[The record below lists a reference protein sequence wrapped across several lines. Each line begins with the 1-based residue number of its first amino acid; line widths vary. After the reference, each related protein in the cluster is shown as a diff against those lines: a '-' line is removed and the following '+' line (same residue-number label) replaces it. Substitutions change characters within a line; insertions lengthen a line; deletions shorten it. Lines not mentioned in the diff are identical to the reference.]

1 MADVRVNLAFTA
13 DTSKAQA
20 AIQSL
25 QQSLS
30 QLSSSSI
37 KGSMSK
43 EMEQA
48 SEAAKEL
55 QYHLNQAF
63 NAKTGNFDLSRLDKS
78 LKSSGQNID
87 VLSSKLLG
95 AGQQGQQAFI
105 QLAQS
110 IAAAERPS
118 ITLSKRMTDLFTTL
132 KNTAKWQISSSILHG
147 FMGAVQQAYGYAQ
160 DLNESLNNIRIV
172 TGYSVDKMAQFA
184 GEANKAAKALSTT
197 TTAYTD
203 ASLIY
208 YQQGLSDSEV
218 KERTD
223 VTVKLANVARESA
236 TEVSDQMTA
245 VWNNFADGSKSLEY
259 YADVIT
265 KLGAAT
271 AASNAEIA
279 EGIEKFSAI
288 SNTVGLSF
296 EYATS
301 ALTTVVDRTRQSAD
315 VVGTAFKTMFARIQ
329 GLKLG
334 KTLEDG
340 TTLNQYSQALQSVG
354 INIKESNGELKNM
367 DVILDE
373 MGAKWKDLNRDEQVA
388 LAQKVAGVRQYQQLV
403 SLMENYDFFKENVE
417 LARNSEGA
425 LQEQADI
432 YAESWEAASKR
443 VKASA
448 EAIYSDLLNDK
459 FFININ
465 NALSG
470 LLDSIDAFIDGFGG
484 IGPLITS
491 VGSILLGV
499 FANKIPGALNN
510 LKANFD
516 IVFTGA
522 IKSADQ
528 LSQKMIESMH
538 ATASDPGM
546 NWSKKDTQELSN
558 AENLL
563 IAKNRLSA
571 VSGQLTEKES
581 QEANM
586 QLQLIE
592 QQQKELTGI
601 AALIDEKQTY
611 INQLQVEGDEQ
622 QATTEGYEAQVQAVE
637 KLYQKALQADEAFLN
652 NKDPMNGKAMRE
664 AYEEYNN
671 AAEALDRCKEGL
683 DSYKEVVLDSFTS
696 TVQWN
701 AENRGMGEELDNLQG
716 KTLNLSN
723 QFNSYKDSLTQL
735 LNLDGKKAF
744 GEIQGQVGE
753 LMKEFEAMT
762 GGTLPEVSKAFR
774 VAFETPNAKGLEG
787 LKSNVQNLIKA
798 LEEAKIPA
806 NKLKEVMIKLGM
818 GDYAT
823 KTINGYKALGAEQ
836 DKLAKKQGLLN
847 SLMSK
852 FQPNHVVTGVEA
864 LTKAASGLG
873 STVSVI
879 NSVKSAINALNNE
892 DLSIGEKITTIFMS
906 ISMGA
911 GATISALKNFAGVIT
926 YFQGIANVI
935 GTVENAQNLLNAT
948 TLAGELIEKGKIS
961 TEESA
966 IVVSQAKTL
975 AYIKEGIAERGM
987 TESVA
992 AGILVK
998 KLGITQD
1005 QAATVAKE
1013 LKAEA
1018 SLKEALAE
1026 AGLTTAIGA
1035 STIVKIAD
1043 TAATWL
1049 MNAAM
1054 AAFGITLSSTVALVL
1069 VFVAALAGIALIIGG
1084 VVLGIKAL
1092 VAESNKYSD
1101 ATKKAEEQVKNFEG
1115 QLQNAKQAAE
1125 DLKATISNWDSA
1137 VQALS
1142 ELDKHTEA
1150 YAEKLKE
1157 ANQQAQDLIEKYG
1170 LYNDYFI
1177 EDGQIKFKEGVLE
1190 KIQSETDKRVR
1201 ALEIDVAAA
1210 KIDKNNKSTL
1220 EMSNDLSKKM
1230 TYQVAT
1236 GTGRRQGQ
1244 EYTTYQTKNVGLGQV
1259 QMAADKITDFIKAYN
1274 TDPNTG
1280 KDLGTSMIPSL
1291 EEIKQYLKTNED
1303 IPSAIRDNLD
1313 SWGDDLITELVE
1325 YSQEKDK
1332 NDKNSAF
1339 QVDQIRN
1346 NVVQDQYDAQL
1357 SQMAVDD
1364 TGEVDYAR
1372 KNTLTELLS
1381 IMQKNFDQQNQY
1393 DLQRQLEGAS
1403 QSDARSNKDVGA
1415 ENDEDLARMYAVK
1428 ILGVSEEIAEKASY
1442 KGGVGKGSLSFK
1454 GEEILTNKND
1464 VEMRQELDIQEQ
1476 KQKVIEDYQNNELS
1490 DDLLESLKHI
1500 SEVGTEYGK
1509 KIGADLNSALLE
1521 SFESGSQKIDLSSIF
1536 GELTE
1541 SEVQELMS
1549 SIYSQ
1554 SPEDFIK
1561 QMGISEEELK
1571 SLGYDSA
1578 LDFAQAFAQGLS
1590 EWNPDDAAASFKA
1603 KLQTA
1608 TATEAENYDLDPEMV
1623 SEVAEAFVEAGKAG
1637 DEMYKT
1643 LVDNADEA
1651 AQVARTYIRVNNAV
1665 LDLSE
1670 HYEDYAGILKQVQDA
1685 HNKQDKAMI
1694 ANSTSAK
1701 KFKTSLAGLLDVSE
1715 DFIDADL
1722 LDAIDPKDFDAASK
1736 GDAKAIE
1743 NIRSELIKLQA
1754 DAEGIN
1760 FEGLKKDIDD
1770 LANEDVEVVFGA
1782 DTTPFLYAL
1791 LQAKVEAGAGAD
1803 EINGLL
1809 SAFNLTAD
1817 VSDFEASLTEAEAAS
1832 ARAAGAII
1840 NEQTYSTD
1848 VEAAQVDTDTQAV
1861 DYSVDQTVTK
1871 TDVPGQVSTW
1881 VISEADG
1888 AATPL
1893 QYPTT
1898 YPQYNKVTSVTPVTS
1913 TGTETSAAT
1922 SQKTTNAAGDQ
1933 PKNYKGVKIDNI
1945 RQKGGNT
1952 VSQGTKDTAG
1962 KNRAP
1967 KGSCFIAGTKVSL
1980 GQSFKNIEDIQI
1992 GDIVLS
1998 YNEQTHKNEYSKVLQ
2013 TMIHYVNEEIYDLYI
2028 EDEVLSVTGI
2038 HRFYIKQND
2047 FIQWIAA
2054 ENLQVGDNVL
2064 LANGTWHEIK
2074 DIKVS
2079 VQLTT
2084 VYNFEV
2090 ANNHNYYVGKNQ
2102 ILAHNKG
2109 GGGSGG
2115 GKSTPAEKK
2124 SLTKK
2129 SDVVDR
2135 YKRIEDRLKVVN
2147 KNLDKYNAL
2156 SDLAYGK
2163 EKVKMMD
2170 KIIQNYDREIK
2181 LQQRLIEEAKQY
2193 AALDK
2198 QGLNAAAADLNV
2210 KLQYDKDGNI
2220 KNIEQVQEKIWQKL
2234 NALEKEYNNQ
2244 PTKEAQDEYQ
2254 KSHIEP
2260 FNEKKEEFDK
2270 MLGLYES
2277 SLDKM
2282 NEATQTKLEL
2292 EIERMSKKLE
2302 LANYKIKLKIEVRL
2316 DDLERFERELEKL
2329 SDTAFTGAKKLA
2341 YFTAEITAL
2350 RSIISNSR
2358 SGINNSL
2365 KNGLYTTRKTEKGSK
2380 EKVTLD
2386 DVMTER
2392 KLTKD
2397 QRKKTYQQ
2405 ILNQEAPTELGYKS
2419 WEAFEKDW
2427 KFSKD
2432 LVNDL
2437 KEFRNTL
2444 LDADDA
2450 LDEVKEAVDHSLLE
2464 TFEHWQKVME
2474 RNINLAE
2481 HYANTSETWLDI
2493 IEQIAGR
2500 AGMSS
2505 GQLKDLRQKDFDTQ
2519 VNLNKDIWQNYQMA
2533 SQQYEVSK
2541 PAYQKMYDAEIA
2553 HENQANARVAEL
2565 DKLIGNYAGKDYNNK
2580 KNNDKSFSKNTGLR
2594 ATIAKIEDKLENP
2607 EKYYKNKNYFSTK
2620 EGKKEKER
2628 LEERLKKTKQQV
2640 KAYKEEREQYQ
2651 LLAKESHT
2659 AAKQAVDDQA
2669 EMLEKVN
2676 ELKEQGIEGLAA
2688 LIQAADE
2695 LLDKELADIMKD
2707 FERSISGV
2715 YGSIDNMSNAFDQNR
2730 QIDER
2735 YLRDTEKI
2743 YQLNKLNRDLEKS
2756 MDETSNVKAKQKLA
2770 EFQEK
2775 IYKYSA
2781 EGVKMSKYDL
2791 EVMQKQYDLEVAK
2804 IALEEA
2810 QNAKTQVR
2818 LTRDAEGNYSYT
2830 YTADENKTAEA
2841 EQTYEDKLND
2851 LIQYNNDY
2859 QIETQSAI
2867 LDAQKSW
2874 EDALQD
2880 LLSRRKEFTEEEY
2893 MAKLQEV
2900 NAFYTSQMH
2909 YFAGENEKASQHSM
2923 EAFVLEY
2930 DSYYDN
2936 TQKKI
2941 GVTKMFTDEEKAN
2954 YEKMQEVY
2962 ENAAIKRDKE
2972 LYAEEWKYKEQ
2983 AELINQI
2990 YQGKLDKINEFYDK
3004 EFDALEKS
3012 YQAGAVTQ
3020 EYYLA
3025 RREQLENEKNDRI
3038 KEIDA
3043 EKNTDLENAARGHI
3057 DVIQGIT
3064 DQYHED
3070 LKADIELENG
3080 EHKAASD
3087 YWQDLMEKDYIAN
3100 GEYLGKIKDGNT
3112 GFITSTQTEFLP
3124 GLQDSYTT
3132 ATESVEGF
3140 TNAVTDGAGDKTNN
3154 TLMGQINNAVDQN
3167 NKNVAAAMGSIG
3179 ISTSETGE
3187 TAFEDLADTA
3197 ATELGEIN
3205 SASSD
3210 LADEI
3215 EADAASGVE
3224 DMGIAADGVE
3234 DWYNKCYPKWHQ
3246 AKEDIDAITTALNG
3260 LISTAAG
3267 ADPINVNVKTN
3278 FNYPEETEPKQPK
3291 KKKTNT
3297 TADPPANNPLA
3308 NNPPAE
3314 EPQKQK
3320 KTSTQGDGKLQ
3331 VGDKVTLLSQ
3341 GYEDSWGNGRKISKD
3356 YVGQT
3361 VKINK
3366 YSNKDKVIGGTASV
3380 TGDYYISLSTLK
3392 GGDLGWVKK
3401 KQISGYDTG
3410 GYTGKWGADGRL
3422 ALLHQKELVLNEEDT
3437 KNVLS
3442 TVSIVRELAAM
3453 IDLQAQQARLSSQYA
3468 LSTGQISSMQN
3479 AALDQNVHI
3488 TAEFPNVQDHNEI
3501 EMAITSLVNR
3511 ASQYAW
3517 RN

>member
-30 QLSSSSI
+30 QLSSASV

-334 KTLEDG
+334 ETLEDG

-354 INIKESNGELKNM
+354 INIKESNGELKDM

-403 SLMENYDFFKENVE
+403 SLMENYDFFKENVD

-470 LLDSIDAFIDGFGG
+470 LLDSVDAFIDGFGG
-484 IGPLITS
+484 IGPLLAGI
-491 VGSILLGV
+491 GSILLGM
-499 FANKIPGALNN
+499 FAHKIPSALNN
-510 LKANFD
+510 LKASFNILFK
-516 IVFTGA
+516 GA
-522 IKSADQ
+522 AVQARELANDMKAVSESLLNSDKAEGLSAYNKAALQNTVD
-528 LSQKMIESMH
+528 L
-538 ATASDPGM
+538 TAA
-546 NWSKKDTQELSN
+546 KD
-558 AENLL
+558 
-563 IAKNRLSA
+563 RLSA
-571 VSGQLTEKES
+571 VSAKMTNQEKAMADAELSLIEAQQSEVLILAEKVDKRNESINALIQEFDTEKAIAEADLDFEERELELINAKKEAQRIFLATRNS
-581 QEANM
+581 DNRQSYQQAITDLQQYREHIEETTASFSSYSEALYQAYVNVLRQNEGQVAGVQATIEANEAFE
-586 QLQLIE
+586 QYIISLQNLESSIQSSNNVPGVISKTGE
-592 QQQKELTGI
+592 TLQALQEDLQRIIGTDLPKVDDAFDKAFQATSPDGLKRAIQGIIKELKATEI
-601 AALIDEKQTY
+601 PAEKLEKILVRLGQGANIKKLKSEFKTLSKEMDDLK
-611 INQLQVEGDEQ
+611 NKQ
-622 QATTEGYEAQVQAVE
+622 AQVNKLFGSFDPSHQITGLE
-637 KLYQKALQADEAFLN
+637 K
-652 NKDPMNGKAMRE
+652 MT
-664 AYEEYNN
+664 
-671 AAEALDRCKEGL
+671 AAA
-683 DSYKEVVLDSFTS
+683 
-696 TVQWN
+696 
-701 AENRGMGEELDNLQG
+701 AGMG
-716 KTLNLSN
+716 
-723 QFNSYKDSLTQL
+723 SL
-735 LNLDGKKAF
+735 
-744 GEIQGQVGE
+744 
-753 LMKEFEAMT
+753 AM
-762 GGTLPEVSKAFR
+762 SI
-774 VAFETPNAKGLEG
+774 
-787 LKSNVQNLIKA
+787 S
-798 LEEAKIPA
+798 
-806 NKLKEVMIKLGM
+806 
-818 GDYAT
+818 
-823 KTINGYKALGAEQ
+823 
-836 DKLAKKQGLLN
+836 
-847 SLMSK
+847 
-852 FQPNHVVTGVEA
+852 
-864 LTKAASGLG
+864 
-873 STVSVI
+873 
-879 NSVKSAINALNNE
+879 SVKSAIDALGNS
-892 DLSIGEKITTIFMS
+892 DLSFGEKLTTILMSVSMLAGSLRGTLSNLNTALGGFGTIAGQMAVSLSAIPGIMNSIEVSTMLSGAATEVHNKADQEMIANSLAKAAVAKGVISAEQEEAFAKTALLAIKNLDINASKEEIAVALKEIMQSFLSARAKTGETASRMGHVAALYAEAAAAIAANTALSPLLALTLLFVATLAGVALVIVGVVAAFKGLSDAYNADVIAAQKAHETARELSEAYDDCKQHYQDMINTMSEYKEARESLEKLTEGTKEYDEALQKANRAAAELLSNNPGSFTPDDYKFENGQLTINDDALERVQAEGAKKEATMYSASQVANAEAAQADAQALKTSTSRS
-906 ISMGA
+906 ISKE
-911 GATISALKNFAGVIT
+911 SASSAMYLSEQQVAGVIDK
-926 YFQGIANVI
+926 IAN
-935 GTVENAQNLLNAT
+935 ENLT
-948 TLAGELIEKGKIS
+948 TTMS
-961 TEESA
+961 T
-966 IVVSQAKTL
+966 
-975 AYIKEGIAERGM
+975 
-987 TESVA
+987 
-992 AGILVK
+992 
-998 KLGITQD
+998 
-1005 QAATVAKE
+1005 KE
-1013 LKAEA
+1013 LFAEQ
-1018 SLKEALAE
+1018 
-1026 AGLTTAIGA
+1026 IG
-1035 STIVKIAD
+1035 
-1043 TAATWL
+1043 
-1049 MNAAM
+1049 
-1054 AAFGITLSSTVALVL
+1054 
-1069 VFVAALAGIALIIGG
+1069 
-1084 VVLGIKAL
+1084 
-1092 VAESNKYSD
+1092 
-1101 ATKKAEEQVKNFEG
+1101 
-1115 QLQNAKQAAE
+1115 
-1125 DLKATISNWDSA
+1125 
-1137 VQALS
+1137 
-1142 ELDKHTEA
+1142 
-1150 YAEKLKE
+1150 
-1157 ANQQAQDLIEKYG
+1157 
-1170 LYNDYFI
+1170 
-1177 EDGQIKFKEGVLE
+1177 
-1190 KIQSETDKRVR
+1190 
-1201 ALEIDVAAA
+1201 
-1210 KIDKNNKSTL
+1210 
-1220 EMSNDLSKKM
+1220 
-1230 TYQVAT
+1230 
-1236 GTGRRQGQ
+1236 
-1244 EYTTYQTKNVGLGQV
+1244 
-1259 QMAADKITDFIKAYN
+1259 
-1274 TDPNTG
+1274 TDPNSAYTQALWENRDALERCA
-1280 KDLGTSMIPSL
+1280 KASL
-1291 EEIKQYLKTNED
+1291 EA
-1303 IPSAIRDNLD
+1303 S
-1313 SWGDDLITELVE
+1313 
-1325 YSQEKDK
+1325 
-1332 NDKNSAF
+1332 
-1339 QVDQIRN
+1339 
-1346 NVVQDQYDAQL
+1346 
-1357 SQMAVDD
+1357 
-1364 TGEVDYAR
+1364 
-1372 KNTLTELLS
+1372 
-1381 IMQKNFDQQNQY
+1381 NQY
-1393 DLQRQLEGAS
+1393 DLATQVAVEELLSHNEDVENSDRTEEIKGAAKDKYDKYYQEELDKLDKWGKEGISKANGANDEAKKVFAEYAEAADLKGATLTDTKGSDKNRRFVYLNEEGDEKEVSLEAMQKVVAAS
-1403 QSDARSNKDVGA
+1403 RANDKIDNLGTDLATAVEVLDNYMNEIASNKDAAQEEQDTSKLINAIETSLLNGNLDNVAGS
-1415 ENDEDLARMYAVK
+1415 DLDNIQGIIDNTEGGIES
-1428 ILGVSEEIAEKASY
+1428 ILG
-1442 KGGVGKGSLSFK
+1442 
-1454 GEEILTNKND
+1454 
-1464 VEMRQELDIQEQ
+1464 
-1476 KQKVIEDYQNNELS
+1476 
-1490 DDLLESLKHI
+1490 
-1500 SEVGTEYGK
+1500 
-1509 KIGADLNSALLE
+1509 
-1521 SFESGSQKIDLSSIF
+1521 SIF
-1536 GELTE
+1536 GGEDGKLTD
-1541 SEVQELMS
+1541 EVAQQ
-1549 SIYSQ
+1549 Y
-1554 SPEDFIK
+1554 
-1561 QMGISEEELK
+1561 
-1571 SLGYDSA
+1571 GYDSA
-1578 LDFAQAFAQGLS
+1578 QAWIDSFNEQLS
-1590 EWNPDDAAASFKA
+1590 N
-1603 KLQTA
+1603 
-1608 TATEAENYDLDPEMV
+1608 
-1623 SEVAEAFVEAGKAG
+1623 
-1637 DEMYKT
+1637 
-1643 LVDNADEA
+1643 
-1651 AQVARTYIRVNNAV
+1651 AQVNWKELLAGLPDSIKEMAGSEGASSETLSALNSTYESADRVQEGNGESVMSNINSVVSSVDTGDQTAV
-1665 LDLSE
+1665 LDAMANIDWS
-1670 HYEDYAGILKQVQDA
+1670 DWDA
-1685 HNKQDKAMI
+1685 
-1694 ANSTSAK
+1694 
-1701 KFKTSLAGLLDVSE
+1701 
-1715 DFIDADL
+1715 
-1722 LDAIDPKDFDAASK
+1722 
-1736 GDAKAIE
+1736 
-1743 NIRSELIKLQA
+1743 
-1754 DAEGIN
+1754 
-1760 FEGLKKDIDD
+1760 
-1770 LANEDVEVVFGA
+1770 VE
-1782 DTTPFLYAL
+1782 
-1791 LQAKVEAGAGAD
+1791 QAKQA
-1803 EINGLL
+1803 I
-1809 SAFNLTAD
+1809 
-1817 VSDFEASLTEAEAAS
+1817 TEL
-1832 ARAAGAII
+1832 
-1840 NEQTYSTD
+1840 
-1848 VEAAQVDTDTQAV
+1848 
-1861 DYSVDQTVTK
+1861 
-1871 TDVPGQVSTW
+1871 
-1881 VISEADG
+1881 G
-1888 AATPL
+1888 AATPEAMEKLAGMTDEMRNLNGAAKDLDDLNLSLDADVDEEEYEALAKHL
-1893 QYPTT
+1893 QNVAESSDDLADSLKYDEKEAKKVSEAILRFDKAIEKVDKNYADWSKTLKSGSLQDQAKMATELKDAYADMLDIDIGSLSDDFVMNADNLELMKKAAEGSEEAYNQLQEIARQDIATHVGFDDAEFQQGFSDLMSKYYEGQSLEDLEVGASLNNEGFLQGLTDMVNNAHMTAQQATDYLASMGVDAKVETVKEKAPPAKHEYTGAKAQVKTQEVNSVDPLTGDPVTYKIPSIHYVEDKIETT
-1898 YPQYNKVTSVTPVTS
+1898 DTQESTATALKVTSANKS
-1913 TGTETSAAT
+1913 S
-1922 SQKTTNAAGDQ
+1922 
-1933 PKNYKGVKIDNI
+1933 
-1945 RQKGGNT
+1945 GGNFKFDN
-1952 VSQGTKDTAG
+1952 SNHGGGTGGSK
-1962 KNRAP
+1962 K
-1967 KGSCFIAGTKVSL
+1967 SCFIAGTKVSL
-1980 GQSFKNIEDIQI
+1980 GQSFKNIEDIKI

-1998 YNEQTHKNEYSKVLQ
+1998 YNEAIHKNEYSEVLQ
-2013 TMIHYVNEEIYDLYI
+2013 TMIHYINEKIYDLYV
-2028 EDEVLSVTGI
+2028 EDEILSVTGI
-2038 HRFYIKQND
+2038 HRFYVEQND

-2064 LANGTWHEIK
+2064 FADGTWHKIK

-2079 VQLTT
+2079 IQLTT

-2109 GGGSGG
+2109 GGKKGKGG
-2115 GKSTPAEKK
+2115 GSSTPAEKK

-2129 SDVVDR
+2129 SDVVER

-2193 AALDK
+2193 AVLDK

-2220 KNIEQVQEKIWQKL
+2220 KNIESVQEKIWQKL
-2234 NALEKEYNNQ
+2234 NALEIEYNNQ
-2244 PTKEAQDEYQ
+2244 PTKKAQDEYQ
-2254 KSHIEP
+2254 KSHIDP

-2302 LANYKIKLKIEVRL
+2302 LANYKVKLKIEVRL
-2316 DDLERFERELEKL
+2316 DDLKRFERELEKL

-2350 RSIISNSR
+2350 RSIISNSK

-2419 WEAFEKDW
+2419 WEAFEKEW
-2427 KFSKD
+2427 KFSES

-2620 EGKKEKER
+2620 EGKEEKER
-2628 LEERLKKTKQQV
+2628 LEEKLKKTKQQV

-2651 LLAKESHT
+2651 LLAKESH
-2659 AAKQAVDDQA
+2659 AAAQQAVDDQA

-2954 YEKMQEVY
+2954 YEKMREVY
-2962 ENAAIKRDKE
+2962 ENAAIERDKE

-3004 EFDALEKS
+3004 ELDALEKS

-3070 LKADIELENG
+3070 LKTDIELENG

-3197 ATELGEIN
+3197 TTEIGEIN

-3246 AKEDIDAITTALNG
+3246 AKEDIAAITSALND

-3278 FNYPEETEPKQPK
+3278 FNYPEETEPEKPK

-3297 TADPPANNPLA
+3297 TADPPANNP
-3308 NNPPAE
+3308 PAE
-3314 EPQKQK
+3314 EPTKQK

-3341 GYEDSWGNGRKISKD
+3341 GYEDSWGHGRKISTD
-3356 YVGQT
+3356 YIGQT

-3366 YSNKDKVIGGTASV
+3366 YSNKDKVVGGQTAN
-3380 TGDYYISLSTLK
+3380 TGEYYISLSTLK

-3437 KNVLS
+3437 KNMLS